1 MHFKKLKL
9 SMYFYPSMDNMQESI
24 AVIQIIRSQTVQT
37 SIKQWKKMQEKVFKM
52 KCSFL
57 LWK

>member
-9 SMYFYPSMDNMQESI
+9 SMYFYSSMDNMQESN

-37 SIKQWKKMQEKVFKM
+37 SIKQ
-52 KCSFL
+52 
-57 LWK
+57 

>member
-9 SMYFYPSMDNMQESI
+9 SMYFYSSMDNMQESI

-37 SIKQWKKMQEKVFKM
+37 SIKQ
-52 KCSFL
+52 
-57 LWK
+57 